1 MISRGKRHQIRAH
14 LAAAGHPIVGDR
26 RYAAVP
32 KEGPGKTRL
41 MLHAEEVTF
50 RHPATGETLRV
61 VCPPGPEFSEHHPDE
76 T

>member
-1 MISRGKRHQIRAH
+1 
-14 LAAAGHPIVGDR
+14 VGDR

-32 KEGPGKTRL
+32 PEGPGKARL

-50 RHPATGETLRV
+50 RHPDTGEPLRV
-61 VCPPGPEFSEHHPDE
+61 VCPAGHEFEVPNG